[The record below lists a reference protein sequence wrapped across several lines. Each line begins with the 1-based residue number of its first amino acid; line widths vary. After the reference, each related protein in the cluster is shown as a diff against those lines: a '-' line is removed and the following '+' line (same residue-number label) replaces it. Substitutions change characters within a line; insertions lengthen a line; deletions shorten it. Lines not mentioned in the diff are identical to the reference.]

1 MALFIRS
8 STLIVFLLAII
19 QNANSFSLLNA
30 NTKNG
35 SNKFKTHQLYMSTSA
50 LPPKTNEFNAV
61 PVAKTGG
68 RGVTSTSQEALEK
81 NLSLGAPGN
90 RPEGGQFM
98 TMGGIQVTAK
108 VDELNFLNAKSG
120 ETAPN
125 GSSAKAIEDLVDR
138 LDAERGVL
146 LTSSYEFPGRYVLF
160 CLHSA
165 IFMMF
170 LIRDQYLF
178 CF

>member
-8 STLIVFLLAII
+8 STLIVLLLSII
-19 QNANSFSLLNA
+19 QNTSSFSLFNV

-35 SNKFKTHQLYMSTSA
+35 PNNFNTHQLYMSTSTP
-50 LPPKTNEFNAV
+50 PPKTNEFNAV

-81 NLSLGAPGN
+81 NLSLGAPGD
-90 RPEGGQFM
+90 RPKGGQFM
-98 TMGGIQVTAK
+98 TRGGVQVTAK
-108 VDELNFLNAKSG
+108 VDELMFLNAQSG

-146 LTSSYEFPGRYVLF
+146 LTSSYEFPGRFVLL
-160 CLHSA
+160 CNNSSILM
-165 IFMMF
+165 IF
-170 LIRDQYLF
+170 LTRN
-178 CF
+178 